1 MPDILLKE
9 RHRERRTAQ
18 FTETAPAD
26 LFLRQFPVS
35 ASPEHHGRTESAYR
49 KRFSSDQITGDYWES
64 VFLRKSSEPTSRRS
78 ETLKHRG
85 ATRQDG
91 QWPYLSH
98 SAWQNAGSKLHNLQP
113 CSVRLQQAE
122 NDFAGVDVLHMLI
135 GYKLRRHGDTQT
147 DHVNQNAVPCEI
159 VGANG
164 GGSRKNAAKQIEVND
179 SLYDDGEE

>member
-49 KRFSSDQITGDYWES
+49 KRFSSDQITGNY
-64 VFLRKSSEPTSRRS
+64 
-78 ETLKHRG
+78 
-85 ATRQDG
+85 
-91 QWPYLSH
+91 Y
-98 SAWQNAGSKLHNLQP
+98 
-113 CSVRLQQAE
+113 
-122 NDFAGVDVLHMLI
+122 
-135 GYKLRRHGDTQT
+135 
-147 DHVNQNAVPCEI
+147 EI